1 MADNVKKLNFLNE
14 TVSGSQGSVFAEIEG
29 KRYVLASISKF
40 KATFK
45 TNIAKGGVLGLSG
58 KQNKPAGWEGEWEAT
73 FYYNQTTFR
82 ELAQRYAETGMFPTF
97 NVQVINEDPMSV
109 AKIGRQSM
117 TFIDCI
123 AEEITM
129 AMIDVDAESLDEDV
143 SGTFNDFK
151 INDKFK
157 DFPTA

>member
-97 NVQVINEDPMSV
+97 NIQVINEDPMSTSM
-109 AKIGRQSM
+109 IGRQSI

>member
-1 MADNVKKLNFLNE
+1 MAENAKKLNFINE
-14 TVSGSQGSVFAEIEG
+14 TVAGSQGCVFAEINDR
-29 KRYVLASISKF
+29 RYVLASLSKF

-45 TNIAKGGVLGLSG
+45 TNVSKGGVLGLSG

-73 FYYNQTTFR
+73 FYYNQSTFR
-82 ELAQRYAETGMFPTF
+82 ELAQQYAENGIFPTF
-97 NVQVINEDPMSV
+97 NIQVINEDPMSV
-109 AKIGRQSM
+109 AKIGRQSI

-129 AMIDVDAESLDEDV
+129 AMIDVDADSLDEDV

-157 DFPTA
+157 DFPNA

>member
-109 AKIGRQSM
+109 AKIGRQSI

>member
-1 MADNVKKLNFLNE
+1 MADNVKRLKFLNE

-29 KRYVLASISKF
+29 KRYVLASLSKF
-40 KATFK
+40 KGTFK
-45 TNIAKGGVLGLSG
+45 NNISKGGVLGLSG

-97 NVQVINEDPMSV
+97 NIQVINEDPMSV

-129 AMIDVDAESLDEDV
+129 AMIDVDAESLDEDI